1 MNNSL
6 VLLRELLSKKEKEE
20 LDELDMERIEVIKCL
35 LTNPESFFEL
45 DFETV
50 MGILEF
56 LGVKEEKREFIY
68 RDLISPEAYL
78 QKPKVRNV
86 IDISSK

>member
-6 VLLRELLSKKEKEE
+6 VLLKELLSKKEKEQ
-20 LDELDMERIEVIKCL
+20 LDELNMERIEVIKCL

-68 RDLISPEAYL
+68 LDLISPEAYM